1 MKQNRAGA
9 PLKSDYSGV
18 YRVMFF
24 IRRHWLKILIFGG
37 WGLMLLVSFCTTMV
51 NTYSERSFDDICTV
65 PIDENTR
72 VRFYR
77 GILEGEEESCVV
89 DDPELLE
96 EFFTYLR
103 QYRYKHRDEYHSLYG
118 DAWVNRSSFK
128 GYYYF
133 EVEWRRSYCYFYL
146 ESNRLERDDSN
157 GFFIRRNGEQ
167 VELTEDFISAYWE
180 KLPWGKRADD
190 EELWKRKFQVR
201 MTWE

>member
-1 MKQNRAGA
+1 MRQNRAGA
-9 PLKSDYSGV
+9 PLKSDHG
-18 YRVMFF
+18 RAMFF

-37 WGLMLLVSFCTTMV
+37 WGLVLLVSFCTTMV

-77 GILEGEEESCVV
+77 GILEGEEETCVV
-89 DDPELLE
+89 DDPALLE

-103 QYRYKHRDEYHSLYG
+103 QYRYKQRGQYYDELA
-118 DAWVNRSSFK
+118 DRSSFK

-133 EVEWRRSYCYFYL
+133 EVEWKRHCCYFWI
-146 ESNRLERDDSN
+146 ESNLLERSFSN
-157 GFFIRRNGEQ
+157 GFLIRKSGEQ
-167 VELTEDFISAYWE
+167 MELTEDFLSAYWE

-190 EELWKRKFQVR
+190 EELWITQPPNPL
-201 MTWE
+201 TGG